1 MGAAGLNSTRQ
12 PPDEL
17 LQTKK
22 EDDDVPPPCCVEK
35 LLLLKNE
42 RACHPFTLCST
53 RKKKQ
58 THVRLVIE
66 HISGCVSLS
75 YYDTTQGQGYM
86 ASPSVN

>member
-22 EDDDVPPPCCVEK
+22 EDDDVPPCYVEK
-35 LLLLKNE
+35 LLPLRNE

-58 THVRLVIE
+58 THVRLIFE
-66 HISGCVSLS
+66 HISGGVSLS
-75 YYDTTQGQGYM
+75 HYDTTQGQGCA